1 MGTINPTKEI
11 VIVSGDEARRMGMGL
26 GQSSEEAAEVS

>member
-11 VIVSGDEARRMGMGL
+11 VIVSGDEERRMGL

>member
-11 VIVSGDEARRMGMGL
+11 VIVSGDEKRRMGL